1 MRGGTVTTAE
11 GAPRAAETCSRLVAA
26 PLGPVPRR
34 ERRGLA
40 SSTPTATLRSR
51 LDADAEGRR
60 EEWLGVALA
69 WSMPRRSVSHTFALG
84 AGARTIVSIVAA
96 SPLLTRSELARW
108 SPLSSGV
115 PRTRGLTRRS
125 DLPLFRSCLDI
136 TGCYNKMRE
145 VMGVTI

>member
-1 MRGGTVTTAE
+1 MMRVSQARAVSAAAACEAVCGIIMSTTSPGMGKPDNDANE
-11 GAPRAAETCSRLVAA
+11 PVDATERSRTGDAGRASSAA
-26 PLGPVPRR
+26 P
-34 ERRGLA
+34 
-40 SSTPTATLRSR
+40 SATR
-51 LDADAEGRR
+51 
-60 EEWLGVALA
+60 
-69 WSMPRRSVSHTFALG
+69 LG